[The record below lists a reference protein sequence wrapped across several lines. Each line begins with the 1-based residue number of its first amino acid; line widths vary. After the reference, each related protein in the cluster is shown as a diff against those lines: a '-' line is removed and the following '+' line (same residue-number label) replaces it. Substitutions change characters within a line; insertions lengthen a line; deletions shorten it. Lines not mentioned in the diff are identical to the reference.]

1 MEILKNFLKYVL
13 VFIILIAVYLCTLL
27 ITSLIPQRVLKNNVT
42 KTSEVYNDEGEKKV
56 VEFCGKEETL
66 FIFTDALMVNTAYSI
81 NNQKPLE
88 SALLDR
94 KDWVQGQ
101 TTDYEKDIQYNL
113 GAFGKYKD
121 ANENVFQAAE
131 LYGLMHG
138 ENITT
143 SYEYAR
149 YWHGYLVFLRPL
161 LLLFSIKGIRIL
173 QLIILSV
180 ALIILYILCY
190 KRTDFL
196 TSICFLVSFLLVNAF
211 VVTESLSEFTDI
223 ILSVL
228 SCIYLLKKKDIDKHI
243 GIDFMIFGSLSN
255 FLTLLIYPMIT
266 LGVPLAMYFV
276 IKFKEEKLSI
286 KDIFVNF
293 IKLAFSWCIGY
304 GLTWFAKW
312 ALAKIICGRPI
323 ISEAIKQVKYR
334 GITEVFTYKRTL
346 MKNINS
352 MGNSSF
358 IIFGVMSILFLLIR
372 IKKFDAKKNLVKC
385 IPFLLIAL
393 FPFVWMYVIRQH
405 SFIHSFFVN
414 RNFILLFLGVMLAV
428 CELSSINIKKT
439 NNSRN
444 FYKNFQKGTVPF

>member
-228 SCIYLLKKKDIDKHI
+228 
-243 GIDFMIFGSLSN
+243 
-255 FLTLLIYPMIT
+255 
-266 LGVPLAMYFV
+266 
-276 IKFKEEKLSI
+276 
-286 KDIFVNF
+286 
-293 IKLAFSWCIGY
+293 
-304 GLTWFAKW
+304 
-312 ALAKIICGRPI
+312 
-323 ISEAIKQVKYR
+323 
-334 GITEVFTYKRTL
+334 
-346 MKNINS
+346 
-352 MGNSSF
+352 
-358 IIFGVMSILFLLIR
+358 
-372 IKKFDAKKNLVKC
+372 
-385 IPFLLIAL
+385 
-393 FPFVWMYVIRQH
+393 
-405 SFIHSFFVN
+405 
-414 RNFILLFLGVMLAV
+414 
-428 CELSSINIKKT
+428 
-439 NNSRN
+439 
-444 FYKNFQKGTVPF
+444 